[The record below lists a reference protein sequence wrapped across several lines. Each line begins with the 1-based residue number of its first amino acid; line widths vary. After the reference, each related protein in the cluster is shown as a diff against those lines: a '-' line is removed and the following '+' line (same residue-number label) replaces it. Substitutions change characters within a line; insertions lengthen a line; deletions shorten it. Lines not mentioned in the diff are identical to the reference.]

1 MPKAGASFLTVSGA
15 VLAVL
20 IAAPRVLASSP
31 EAWKAYDR
39 EVRTAC
45 LKASGLLQARALGDR
60 VDVPAAAPDRNGITP
75 ILSAVLLE
83 GRYPQAHM
91 KGQTGRELCLFDQ
104 RTRKAF
110 VGPAETLTQPRP
122 KP

>member
-1 MPKAGASFLTVSGA
+1 MPKAGASILTLTGA
-15 VLAVL
+15 ALALL
-20 IAAPRVLASSP
+20 IAAPRVAASSP
-31 EAWKAYDR
+31 EAWRAYDR

-45 LKASGLLQARALGDR
+45 LKASRLLQPRVLGDR
-60 VDVPAAAPDRNGITP
+60 VDVPAAPPDPNGITL
-75 ILSAVLLE
+75 IISAFLLE

-91 KGQTGRELCLFDQ
+91 KGEMGRELCLFDQ

-110 VGPAETLTQPRP
+110 VGPAGMLTISRP

>member
-1 MPKAGASFLTVSGA
+1 MPKVGAAVLLSSGA
-15 VLAVL
+15 ALLVLS
-20 IAAPRVLASSP
+20 AAPRVAASSP
-31 EAWKAYDR
+31 EAWRAYDR

-45 LKASGLLQARALGDR
+45 LKASGLLQPRVMGDR
-60 VDVPAAAPDRNGITP
+60 VDVPAAPPDPNGITL
-75 ILSAVLLE
+75 IISALLLE

-110 VGPAETLTQPRP
+110 VGPAGMLTLSRP

>member
-1 MPKAGASFLTVSGA
+1 MPKAGAAVLLSSGA
-15 VLAVL
+15 ALAL
-20 IAAPRVLASSP
+20 LTAAPRVLASSP
-31 EAWKAYDR
+31 EAWRAYDR

-45 LKASGLLQARALGDR
+45 LKASGLLQPRVLGDR
-60 VDVPAAAPDRNGITP
+60 VDVPAAPPDPNGITL
-75 ILSAVLLE
+75 ILSAFLLE

-91 KGQTGRELCLFDQ
+91 KGQMGRELCLFDQ

-110 VGPAETLTQPRP
+110 VGAAESLTKPRP